1 MAIDEQKTIEFY
13 SIKDFEGM
21 KFFIPDYQRGYRW
34 TESEVTDLLDDIYAF
49 QKKYPEKSYSLQP
62 IVVKKLDSGQWEVV
76 DGQQRLT
83 TVLIILQALGVK
95 DYYSIKYKRTNI

>member
-34 TESEVTDLLDDIYAF
+34 TESEVTDLLDDIYAC
-49 QKKYPEKSYSLQP
+49 QK
-62 IVVKKLDSGQWEVV
+62 
-76 DGQQRLT
+76 
-83 TVLIILQALGVK
+83 
-95 DYYSIKYKRTNI
+95 